1 MMTPMAQQSRVGDLL
16 AGKYRLDALLGSGGV
31 GDVYRAQNTLIGR
44 TVAIKLL
51 KPEHATDDSVVERF
65 LREAKA
71 ANLARHPN
79 VVDVLD
85 VGLDDEGIP
94 FIVQE
99 FLEGMDLGTHLKRVG
114 GPLPSK
120 QVLEL
125 LIPVVEAVGLAH
137 TRGVVHRDLKPENV
151 FLAKGDGKV
160 VPKLLDFGISY
171 IKPQPGDVRMT
182 KAGITVGTPAYMS
195 PEQLEGT
202 AGVDA
207 RTDVWALGVIL
218 YEALAGRLPFEG
230 ESSALL
236 FAQIAWVDPLPL
248 RDVAPNVP
256 ERLAKVVHRCL
267 RRRLDERYPSA
278 AELTR
283 DLVHVREGRPIEP
296 TQHRAPAAPAGRP
309 GPMGP
314 ASPVSPVSS
323 SRIRAIPGAALDD
336 GAHGFVDNGP
346 VSSRKPGPVAPRPD
360 IVPVAEAIE
369 PAIRSRRSGISLAT
383 IPPPKPDAH
392 VSAPPEA
399 GLAEL
404 APRLIAFGVAALLT
418 AAIWMTVLHHPD
430 GWPAHRWILSG
441 VGGARTVG
449 ALIVSV
455 ASLIAGVWVVIR
467 FFQLQPRLW
476 GRLVTSLGLLTLA
489 VPVGMAW
496 LAATPETGSP
506 PSLWGWGVAFAI
518 AGLGLS
524 GAQQAWSTWERGDS
538 SGRVLATVL
547 VVAATSAILVGV
559 EVLHALG

>member
-1 MMTPMAQQSRVGDLL
+1 MAQQSRVGDLL
-16 AGKYRLDALLGSGGV
+16 AGRYRLDALLGSGGV

-99 FLEGMDLGTHLKRVG
+99 FLEGMDLGSHLKRVG

-120 QVLEL
+120 QVLDL

-151 FLAKGDGKV
+151 FLAKADGKV

-182 KAGITVGTPAYMS
+182 KTGITVGTPAYMS

-230 ESSALL
+230 ETSALL
-236 FAQIAWVDPLPL
+236 FAQIAWVDPMPL
-248 RDVAPNVP
+248 RDVAPHVP
-256 ERLAKVVHRCL
+256 ERLAQVVNRCL
-267 RRRLDERYPSA
+267 RRKLQERYPSA

-296 TQHRAPAAPAGRP
+296 TQHRAAVTPAFAA
-309 GPMGP
+309 GP
-314 ASPVSPVSS
+314 ASSSVSS
-323 SRIRAIPGAALDD
+323 SRIRAIPAASLNGGPRSEVGD
-336 GAHGFVDNGP
+336 GP
-346 VSSRKPGPVAPRPD
+346 ISSRRPGLPVPKPD
-360 IVPVAEAIE
+360 IVPVAEPIE
-369 PAIRSRRSGISLAT
+369 PPVRSKRSGISLAT
-383 IPPPKPDAH
+383 IPPPKAEAH
-392 VSAPPEA
+392 VSAPPET
-399 GLAEL
+399 GVVEL
-404 APRLIAFGVAALLT
+404 APRLIAFAVAGLLT
-418 AAIWMTVLHHPD
+418 AGVWMTVLHHPE
-430 GWPAHRWILSG
+430 GWPAHSWILSA
-441 VGGARTVG
+441 VGGVRTLG
-449 ALIVSV
+449 ALIVSLASV
-455 ASLIAGVWVVIR
+455 AAGVWVVIR
-467 FFQLQPRLW
+467 FYQLQPRVW
-476 GRLVTSLGLLTLA
+476 GRLVTSLGLFTLA

-496 LAATPETGSP
+496 LGTGPETGAP
-506 PSLWGWGVAFAI
+506 PSLWGWGVALAI
-518 AGLGLS
+518 AGFGMS
-524 GAQQAWSTWERGDS
+524 GAQQAWSSWERGDS
-538 SGRVLATVL
+538 SGKVLGAVL
-547 VVAATSAILVGV
+547 IVAATSAILIGF
-559 EVLHALG
+559 EVLRALA